1 MSNQWYELDKEIE
14 VGGEYPFTYVVTRGE
29 LTGIEMHMARVTSVK
44 SHKIFMSWKA
54 DREAT
59 DVTEKLTVNS
69 LRYSVKRVLKQEEDE
84 NA

>member
-1 MSNQWYELDKEIE
+1 MNNQWYELDKEIE
-14 VGGEYPFTYVVTRGE
+14 VAGEYPFTYVVTSGDVD
-29 LTGIEMHMARVTSVK
+29 GIEVHMARVTSIK
-44 SHKIFMSWKA
+44 SHKIFMTWEA

-69 LRYSVKRVLKQEEDE
+69 LKYSVKNVLQQEEGE